1 MPFTILLYSF
11 RKAGTTPASF
21 KTHYESQHIPLLKS
35 LTGTHFPKSHK
46 RFYVQR
52 TNNTTTTDN
61 NSSTANDNNNHNQ
74 NDNYPATVLVG
85 TQPDFPYDA
94 IAELTFEDATK
105 FQTFMDIVS
114 QDETKELIA
123 RDEELFLDRARMTA
137 VVVGETVVT
146 EGEESA

>member
-11 RKAGTTPASF
+11 RKPGTTPTSF

-46 RFYVQR
+46 RFYIQR
-52 TNNTTTTDN
+52 TDSTDTASTTDQ
-61 NSSTANDNNNHNQ
+61 NSSSTTNDPHQ

-94 IAELTFEDATK
+94 LAELTFDDAAK
-105 FQTFMDIVS
+105 FHTFMDMVS
-114 QDETKELIA
+114 RDEAKELIA
-123 RDEELFLDRARMTA
+123 RDEEMFLDRGRMTA

-146 EGEESA
+146 EG

>member
-11 RKAGTTPASF
+11 RKPGTTPTSF

-46 RFYVQR
+46 RFYIQR
-52 TNNTTTTDN
+52 TDSTNTTSTDN
-61 NSSTANDNNNHNQ
+61 NHIQ
-74 NDNYPATVLVG
+74 NDKYPATVLVG
-85 TQPDFPYDA
+85 TQPDFSYDA

-114 QDETKELIA
+114 QDEIKELIA